1 LQAVRKICDQTGTLL
16 ILDEIQ
22 TGLGRTGRLFA
33 YEHYGFAPD
42 IMTLAKAL
50 ANGLPMGAM
59 LTTDDVAQAFGPG
72 AHAST
77 FGGTPIVSAAAVE
90 VLRTLTQE
98 GLLEHCAAMGHY
110 FNKRLLE
117 LKARHP
123 SVMDVRGR
131 GLLVGI
137 KLNIKGESI
146 VQACLREGF
155 LINCVQ
161 ENILRF
167 IPPLVIEKQEIDN
180 LLAYLDTVL

>member
-1 LQAVRKICDQTGTLL
+1 
-16 ILDEIQ
+16 
-22 TGLGRTGRLFA
+22 
-33 YEHYGFAPD
+33 
-42 IMTLAKAL
+42 
-50 ANGLPMGAM
+50 
-59 LTTDDVAQAFGPG
+59 
-72 AHAST
+72 
-77 FGGTPIVSAAAVE
+77 
-90 VLRTLTQE
+90 
-98 GLLEHCAAMGHY
+98 
-110 FNKRLLE
+110 
-117 LKARHP
+117 
-123 SVMDVRGR
+123 MDVRGR